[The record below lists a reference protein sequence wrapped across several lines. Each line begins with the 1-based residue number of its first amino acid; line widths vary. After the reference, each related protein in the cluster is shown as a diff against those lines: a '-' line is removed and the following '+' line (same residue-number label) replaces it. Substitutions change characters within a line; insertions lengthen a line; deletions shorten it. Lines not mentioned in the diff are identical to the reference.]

1 MQELRKR
8 VIIPLSDQER
18 SLLIGMFPQFLDAI
32 GQRGAGSAELQV
44 LLGILRSLQ
53 ASDGTEEIL
62 EELLL
67 RATTL
72 LETVMSDP
80 LTLEEASDIYSVKA
94 ATLRRACWSGKLPAK
109 MRSKTWFVNSS
120 DLEQYLATSKK
131 KR

>member
-1 MQELRKR
+1 M
-8 VIIPLSDQER
+8 IPLSDQER
-18 SLLIGMFPQFLDAI
+18 SLLIGVFPQFLDAI
-32 GQRGAGSAELQV
+32 GQRGAGSAELQA

-67 RATTL
+67 RTTSL

-109 MRSKTWFVNSS
+109 MRGKTWFVNSS

-131 KR
+131 KRTRRLP